1 MLYDS
6 FKSNEKINKILKS
19 EQFKYSEKIMGMRIK
34 LELDIFQIAKL
45 LGVSPEFYLDIEY
58 SSLDIPVE
66 EYKTILGKL
75 YDYEEYNQ
83 YFFKEIESIKKQI
96 KGLSVRENKTIDSN
110 KVYNSSFVLDK
121 KEMVLVA

>member
-19 EQFKYSEKIMGMRIK
+19 EQLQYSEKIMGMRIK

-96 KGLSVRENKTIDSN
+96 EGLSVRENKTLDSN

>member
-1 MLYDS
+1 
-6 FKSNEKINKILKS
+6 
-19 EQFKYSEKIMGMRIK
+19 MGMRIK

-75 YDYEEYNQ
+75 YDYEEYSQ
-83 YFFKEIESIKKQI
+83 YFFKEVELIKKQI
-96 KGLSVRENKTIDSN
+96 EGLSVRENKTLDSN

-121 KEMVLVA
+121 KGIVLVA